1 MQKIK
6 TDYDSFE
13 ALNYSLAKELLTS
26 PKGLVYNDKGD
37 EEEKNK
43 EKKQFTIGKA
53 VHCLILE
60 PENFPDYFL
69 VTDKN
74 LATKEGK
81 QDKEYAEAMNLSI
94 LKQKDYEVI
103 QIMVS
108 EVLKNKN
115 FKILL
120 ENKTHT
126 ELKLFRELPPI
137 METNKLPEFMPTIK
151 GRLDLLTNTS
161 HKCSD
166 IKTIQAGIIKEDNLL
181 KWHIKKYMYHL
192 QAVFYNLLLGID
204 NPADMRYTL
213 MFVESKAPYQTRLVE
228 LSFDWFIDGLILFK
242 QAAKLYQIYVTE
254 GAENVP
260 GYELEDIIL
269 NF

>member
-1 MQKIK
+1 MEKIK

-26 PKGLVYNDKGD
+26 PKGLVFNDKGD

-60 PENFPDYFL
+60 PENFNNYFL

-81 QDKEYAEAMNLSI
+81 AEKEFAEAMNLSI
-94 LKQKDYEVI
+94 LKQKDYEII
-103 QIMVS
+103 QIMVG

-120 ENKTHT
+120 ENKTET
-126 ELKLFRELPPI
+126 EVKLTRVLPDCV
-137 METNKLPEFMPTIK
+137 IK

-228 LSFDWFIDGLILFK
+228 LSFDWFIDGLTLFK
-242 QAAKLYQIYVTE
+242 QAVKLYKIYVTE

>member
-1 MQKIK
+1 MRLSKI
-6 TDYDSFE
+6 TSDYDSFE

-26 PKGLVYNDKGD
+26 PKGLVFNDKGD

-43 EKKQFTIGKA
+43 EKKQFIIGKA

-81 QDKEYAEAMNLSI
+81 ADKEYAEAMGVSI
-94 LKQKDYEVI
+94 LKQKDYDII

-120 ENKTHT
+120 ENKTET
-126 ELKLFRELPPI
+126 EVKLTRTLPDCI
-137 METNKLPEFMPTIK
+137 IK

-228 LSFDWFIDGLILFK
+228 LSFEWFIDGLNLFK
-242 QAAKLYQIYVTE
+242 QAARLYKIYVTE